1 MMKKYWIFGWVAMY
15 VAAVAMGVFWPATAV
30 STIVG
35 IVFFVPPA
43 VLLWDGF
50 RSGNQKRIRCIRIL
64 SLISLV
70 LTMALVLTVFLT
82 VSSEKNIDKLMDM
95 LLILCAAPMM
105 CFKAW
110 LISLFGWACLL
121 SASFVAQKP

>member
-1 MMKKYWIFGWVAMY
+1 MKKYWIIGWVAMY

-35 IVFFVPPA
+35 IAFFVPPA

-64 SLISLV
+64 SLVSLL
-70 LTMALVLTVFLT
+70 LTMVLVSMIFVT

-95 LLILCAAPMM
+95 LLVLCAAPLM

-110 LISLFGWACLL
+110 LVSIFGWASLL
-121 SASFVAQKP
+121 SASFVVKKS